1 MSESVVSAFR
11 RNSILRR
18 NSIFVA
24 AMMLAATGA
33 AAQGTAD
40 TAGIAKAR
48 SAYEKA
54 AGAQDGAAIAKLYT
68 ADGVEMPPNAPA
80 AKGRA
85 AIEAYHKSFAQQF
98 MVHGIT
104 LTATDTQV
112 HGDTAID
119 IGTYKQMLMSQKNG
133 AMIDDKG
140 KYIVLLKKDASG
152 AWLLTHAI
160 YNSDMPPP
168 GTAPAK
174 K

>member
-1 MSESVVSAFR
+1 MNQSVGSAFK
-11 RNSILRR
+11 RN
-18 NSIFVA
+18 VTMAA
-24 AMMLAATGA
+24 AMALAATGA
-33 AAQGTAD
+33 YAQGSAD
-40 TAGIAKAR
+40 TAAIAKAR
-48 SAYEKA
+48 SAFEKA

-85 AIEAYHKSFAQQF
+85 AIEAYHKAFAQQF
-98 MVHGIT
+98 MMHGIT

-112 HGDTAID
+112 HGDTAVD
-119 IGTYKQMLMSQKNG
+119 IGTYKQSLMSQKNG
-133 AMIDDKG
+133 GMTDDKG

-160 YNSDMPPP
+160 YNSDNPPP
-168 GTAPAK
+168 GAPAK